1 MRAKVIRFAI
11 CLAAGPQED
20 LQAGKVYRVL
30 PDAKAAE
37 VDCMRVIDDS
47 GEDYL
52 YAASRFLLVEVP
64 EKARGR
70 LLRAV
75 RRELSVAKK

>member
-1 MRAKVIRFAI
+1 MAAISRKITFAV
-11 CLAAGPQED
+11 CLTAEPDED
-20 LQAGKVYRVL
+20 LQVGKVYRVV

-52 YAASRFLLVEVP
+52 YAAKRFVLVHVP
-64 EKARGR
+64 EKGRSR
-70 LLRAV
+70 LLKV
-75 RRELSVAKK
+75 V

>member
-11 CLAAGPQED
+11 CLAAGLEED
-20 LQAGKVYRVL
+20 LQAGKVYRIL

-37 VDCMRVIDDS
+37 VDCLRVIDDS

-64 EKARGR
+64 EKVRGR

-75 RRELSVAKK
+75 RREPSVAKK